1 MSNLQERIRV
11 HLLEPFSL
19 KIVNYMDE
27 EIKPLIRSTVED
39 AALIKAFQA
48 GDEGVFDE
56 LVLRYQDQLFNLCYR
71 FFGDHQEAN
80 DSAQDIF
87 LKVYRS
93 LKKFRFESSFSTWLY
108 RIAVNTCKN
117 RIKSLEYRFKRQLK
131 RLDHH
136 EPTNKN
142 NASVD
147 IADESRSP
155 LVEIEKKERSLII
168 QKAIDAL
175 PKAKKTMVL
184 LRDIEGLS
192 YDEIAQITG
201 FNLGTVKSKLA
212 RARSDLRKMLMGVL

>member
-1 MSNLQERIRV
+1 MKEA
-11 HLLEPFSL
+11 
-19 KIVNYMDE
+19 
-27 EIKPLIRSTVED
+27 IKPLPIPGVED

-48 GDEGVFDE
+48 GDEGGFDE
-56 LVLRYQDQLFNLCYR
+56 LVLRYQDQVFNLCYR
-71 FFGDHQEAN
+71 FLGDHQEAN

-93 LKKFRFESSFSTWLY
+93 LKKFRLDSSFSTWLY

-117 RIKSLEYRFKRQLK
+117 RIKSLEYRFKKKLR

-136 EPTNKN
+136 GPESGN

-147 IADESRSP
+147 LADDSRSP
-155 LVEIEKKERSLII
+155 LAELEKKERSLII

-175 PKAKKTMVL
+175 PEAKKTMVL

-192 YDEIAQITG
+192 YAEIAQITG

-212 RARSDLRKMLMGVL
+212 RARSDLKKKLMGVL